1 MQEINEPGQDE
12 KGRFSTRAKTR
23 RVLSIMIRTA
33 AEGLKVEIVASPSLW
48 GRLGWRHG
56 KRGWAT
62 YRADEDNVYLEVEV
76 RDDQAGRGFRY
87 QPFEVSIQP
96 GIEDFQMDAEL
107 EAEEYED
114 DGTLFED
121 RGVRVGGR

>member
-1 MQEINEPGQDE
+1 
-12 KGRFSTRAKTR
+12 
-23 RVLSIMIRTA
+23 MIRTA

-76 RDDQAGRGFRY
+76 RDDQGGRGFRY

-96 GIEDFQMDAEL
+96 GVEDFQMEADV

-121 RGVRVGGR
+121 RESEREGDGP